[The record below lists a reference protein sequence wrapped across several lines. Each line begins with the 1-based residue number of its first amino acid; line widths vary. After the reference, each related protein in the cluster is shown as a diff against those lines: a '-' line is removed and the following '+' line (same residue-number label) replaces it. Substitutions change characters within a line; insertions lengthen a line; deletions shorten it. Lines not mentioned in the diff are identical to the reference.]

1 MTELNSNDSR
11 VFWFGLYVPVAIWGL
26 LFVYGI
32 LTLNLKW
39 LVIIAVALSMHMAN
53 IVGYTKCSNDAKDKM
68 KNIIDQ
74 GTAGLGVMSAFGQS
88 SAFRSAMS
96 GLMGSVMPGGTTTD
110 SDGAVCSSL
119 ITTCQSLLAVCAS
132 LNHTYIL

>member
-1 MTELNSNDSR
+1 MNEWIFESLEDMTEVNSNDSR
-11 VFWFGLYVPVAIWGL
+11 VFWFGLYVPMGIWGW
-26 LFVYGI
+26 LFFYGI

-39 LVIIAVALSMHMAN
+39 LVIIGVALSMHMAN

-96 GLMGSVMPGGTTTD
+96 GLVGQFVGSGGND
-110 SDGAVCSSL
+110 DGAV
-119 ITTCQSLLAVCAS
+119 TV
-132 LNHTYIL
+132 